1 MSQAVTSSNPPV
13 RKDMGNHVLRHRQ
26 KAAPSEI
33 QNKKRCAMRVWMVAG
48 ACFVA
53 IHNALGSSLARRW
66 TLPKNGRRPRL

>member
-48 ACFVA
+48 DGFEPPTFG
-53 IHNALGSSLARRW
+53 L
-66 TLPKNGRRPRL
+66 